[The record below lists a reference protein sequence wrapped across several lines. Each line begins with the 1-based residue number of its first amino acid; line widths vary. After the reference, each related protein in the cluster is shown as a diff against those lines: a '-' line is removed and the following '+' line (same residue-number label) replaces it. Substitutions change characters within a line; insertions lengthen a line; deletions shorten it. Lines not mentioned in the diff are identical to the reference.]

1 VLLKVKSV
9 DPPIKFIVSVKSAAF
24 AGRVTGVTSDHTTI
38 IFARLALIGI
48 EVMLIFARAEF
59 PTAPKKVALV
69 GSYSI
74 LSVIAQ
80 TLVKPLTVIGTST
93 LEDGHASFI
102 AAVVTGAL
110 RAKELITGKR
120 NNAANEKLKNL
131 IMAIFL
137 IRS

>member
-1 VLLKVKSV
+1 L
-9 DPPIKFIVSVKSAAF
+9 
-24 AGRVTGVTSDHTTI
+24 AGRVTGITFDQTII
-38 IFARLALIGI
+38 IFAKLALIGT
-48 EVMLIFARAEF
+48 EVTLIPVRDACTTVL
-59 PTAPKKVALV
+59 PNVAIV

-74 LSVIAQ
+74 LSVTAQ